1 MASLSVW
8 TLLIATVLVAV
19 AGGHTRRLAR
29 YLRAGELHVLTSAG
43 GDGIVGHVARS
54 GSPVLFWLL
63 WIGKAGLLLGLVVG
77 VLYGIFF
84 A

>member
-1 MASLSVW
+1 VSNLSVW
-8 TLLIATVLVAV
+8 TLLIAAVLIFVV
-19 AGGHTRRLAR
+19 GGHALRLVR
-29 YLRAGELHVLTSAG
+29 YLREGELHVLTSAG

-54 GSPVLFWLL
+54 DSPALFWLL
-63 WIGKAGLLLGLVVG
+63 WIGKAGLLVGLVVG